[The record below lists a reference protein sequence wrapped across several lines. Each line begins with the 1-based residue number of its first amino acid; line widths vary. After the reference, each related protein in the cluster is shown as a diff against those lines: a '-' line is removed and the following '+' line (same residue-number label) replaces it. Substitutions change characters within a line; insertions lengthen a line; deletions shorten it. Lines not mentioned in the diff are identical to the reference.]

1 MRRALLVF
9 LLFLMPLQLSWA
21 AAAAYCDHEEG
32 SNRTHFGHHQH
43 HHNASHRTAAGDPAK
58 DSQGKLPFGD
68 DDDCA
73 FCQLAVAQAM
83 ISADTE
89 LPVLAAAP
97 PQFSYRLDFRSHI
110 PPAPEIPV
118 RRLAA

>member
-1 MRRALLVF
+1 MRRAILVF

-32 SNRTHFGHHQH
+32 PSRTHFGHHQH
-43 HHNASHRTAAGDPAK
+43 HHDASHRAAAGDPTQ
-58 DSQGKLPFGD
+58 DSADKLPLGD

-73 FCQLAVAQAM
+73 FCHLAIAQAM
-83 ISADTE
+83 ISADAE
-89 LPVLAAAP
+89 LPVLAPAP
-97 PQFSYRLDFRSHI
+97 PRFSYRLDFRSHI